1 MILSHKIIVDPEIS
15 ISEFTEHDK
24 QSLVENLCDPY
35 IYENTSHIP
44 YPYTSS
50 DAEWWI
56 SRKLEQN
63 KKFGQ
68 PVSFAIRNSEEK
80 LIGAAG
86 FDGLIPGE
94 SHKAEL
100 GYWLAKPLRGQGI
113 MPAVVQR
120 LCIHAFSA
128 FALEKIIAYT
138 FCNNK
143 SSQTVLE
150 KSGFISEGY
159 CRKRIKKD
167 GRFIDCNRYVLWP
180 KSTDVT
186 QRIDFAVSNGE
197 VVIPDTSWVY
207 LWQKPGSKQFEK
219 IGATWLHPV
228 ARTEKR
234 LREHDEED
242 ALVSSFRVHKN
253 LDRSK
258 IRDALIQKLTSLGL
272 YNQVPNQQIEIAP
285 TTDESIFADSII
297 KDLNL

>member
-1 MILSHKIIVDPEIS
+1 MILNHKIIVDPEIS
-15 ISEFTEHDK
+15 ISEFAEQDRHG
-24 QSLVENLCDPY
+24 LIEYLNDPD

-44 YPYTSS
+44 FPYTAG
-50 DAEWWI
+50 DADWWI
-56 SRKLEQN
+56 ARKLEQN

-68 PVSFAIRNSEEK
+68 PVSFAIRNSEDK

-86 FDGLIPGE
+86 FDGLLPGD

-100 GYWLAKPLRGQGI
+100 GYWLGKPFRGQGI
-113 MPAVVQR
+113 MPAVIQR
-120 LCIHAFSA
+120 LCTHAFST

-143 SSQTVLE
+143 SSQAVLE
-150 KSGFISEGY
+150 KSGFTPEGY
-159 CRKRIKKD
+159 CRKHIKKD
-167 GRFIDCNRYVLWP
+167 GRFIDCYRYILWP
-180 KSTDVT
+180 KNTDVT

-197 VVIPDTSWVY
+197 VVIPNASWVY

-219 IGATWLHPV
+219 IGATWLHPA

-234 LREHDEED
+234 LRERDEED
-242 ALVSSFRVHKN
+242 AHVSAFRVPKT

-272 YNQVPNQQIEIAP
+272 YNQVPNEQIEIVP
-285 TTDESIFADSII
+285 SSSESIFADSII

>member
-1 MILSHKIIVDPEIS
+1 MILNHKIVVDPEIS
-15 ISEFTEHDK
+15 ISEFAEHDR
-24 QSLVENLCDPY
+24 QSLIEYLNDPY
-35 IYENTSHIP
+35 IYENTYNIP
-44 YPYTSS
+44 HPYTSA
-50 DAEWWI
+50 DADWWI

-63 KKFGQ
+63 KKFDQ
-68 PVSFAIRNSEEK
+68 PVSFAIRNSEDK

-86 FDGLIPGE
+86 FDGLVPGD

-100 GYWLAKPLRGQGI
+100 GYWLAKPFRGQGI

-120 LCIHAFSA
+120 LCIHAFSR
-128 FALEKIIAYT
+128 FALEKITAHTY
-138 FCNNK
+138 CQNK
-143 SSQTVLE
+143 GSQVVLE
-150 KSGFISEGY
+150 KSGFILEGHF
-159 CRKRIKKD
+159 RKHIKKD
-167 GRFIDCNRYVLWP
+167 GRFIDCNLYVLWP

-197 VVIPDTSWVY
+197 VVIPNTSWVY

-219 IGATWLHPV
+219 IGATWLHPA

-234 LREHDEED
+234 LRERDEED
-242 ALVSSFRVHKN
+242 AHVSAFRVPKT

-272 YNQVPNQQIEIAP
+272 YNQVPNEQIEVAP
-285 TTDESIFADSII
+285 TSIESIFADSII